1 MGTQVDEPPEERLSF
16 QGGNCL
22 LIRSEN
28 RIFPTDTVIDMFTL

>member
-16 QGGNCL
+16 QRGNCL
-22 LIRSEN
+22 LIRNEN